1 MNSRSLVN
9 KLSKFQAFVY
19 STNYSIICVS
29 ETWLSNHIFDNEIL
43 PNGCTIYRKD
53 RCSRGGGVLIAI
65 KDDFTS
71 SLTTSP
77 SDIETITVKILIS
90 NPIILCLVY
99 IPPNSSDSYY
109 DSLFHYLSDLS
120 NESCTI
126 IIVGNFNFSDI
137 DWANY
142 VGSSPKSNKF
152 CDLLF
157 QFNLSQLINEP
168 THYQGNILD
177 LVITNDEDNIH
188 DLTVHPCDY
197 HRSPLTILQFHLV

>member
-43 PNGCTIYRKD
+43 PNGYTIYRKD
-53 RCSRGGGVLIAI
+53 RCSCGGGVLIAI
-65 KDDFTS
+65 KDNFTS

-99 IPPNSSDSYY
+99 IPPNSSNSYY
-109 DSLFHYLSDLS
+109 DSLFHYLSDLP

-126 IIVGNFNFSDI
+126 VIVGDFNFPDI
-137 DWANY
+137 DWVNY
-142 VGSSPKSNKF
+142 GGSSPILYLRSFVIF
-152 CDLLF
+152 C
-157 QFNLSQLINEP
+157 FNLTCLNLSLNLF
-168 THYQGNILD
+168 T
-177 LVITNDEDNIH
+177 T
-188 DLTVHPCDY
+188 
-197 HRSPLTILQFHLV
+197 R